1 MTAPF
6 YLRVSNQSC
15 YKYVITND
23 MCTKTSSY
31 LYGNL
36 LPTKMAACSI
46 LVLAWP
52 YIHPHKAIIIKYG
65 VWSDF
70 NIKPE
75 CLMFAKRRILSTSNR
90 IPTRGQLQKMLSCI
104 LPVARFLGNTIVLSN
119 WIIVWYKCCSHVT
132 IVQPDVT
139 MAVPWQLS
147 TGSKHDY
154 FFCDC
159 PLVGILFELLR
170 INSTWWR

>member
-1 MTAPF
+1 MEMTAPF

-90 IPTRGQLQKMLSCI
+90 IPTRGSCKKCCHVYFLLQDFWVI
-104 LPVARFLGNTIVLSN
+104 LLFCQIVL
-119 WIIVWYKCCSHVT
+119 
-132 IVQPDVT
+132 
-139 MAVPWQLS
+139 LS
-147 TGSKHDY
+147 D
-154 FFCDC
+154 
-159 PLVGILFELLR
+159 
-170 INSTWWR
+170 INVVLMSQ